1 MTESQ
6 EFRERVGRIEE
17 LVRKIDSVADPA
29 LRSEVK
35 ELVQALMD
43 LRGGAFER
51 VLEIAATAGEAGTRI
66 IDSLGRDELTGSV
79 LVLYDLHPETF
90 EARVQRGIE
99 KARQAMAKRGAELKL
114 LGTEGGAV
122 CVHVTSGGH
131 SCGST
136 TEDLKKAV
144 RDAIFATAPDAADVT
159 IEGLDPAP
167 NGFVPLARLQ
177 GVAVQP

>member
-43 LRGGAFER
+43 LHGGAFER
-51 VLEIAATAGEAGTRI
+51 VLEIAANAGEAGSRI

-79 LVLYDLHPETF
+79 LVLYDLHPEPF
-90 EARVQRGIE
+90 DSRVERGVE
-99 KARQAMAKRGAELKL
+99 KARQLMAKRGAEASL
-114 LGTEGGAV
+114 LGIEQGIV
-122 CVHVTSGGH
+122 RMHVKSGH

-136 TEDLKKAV
+136 TEDLKKSV
-144 RDAIFATAPDAADVT
+144 RDAVFTAAPDAADVV
-159 IEGLDPAP
+159 IEGLDQPA
-167 NGFVPLARLQ
+167 NGFVPLASLQ
-177 GVAVQP
+177 PITLQP

>member
-1 MTESQ
+1 MNESQ

-43 LRGGAFER
+43 LHGGAFER
-51 VLEIAATAGEAGTRI
+51 VLEIAANAGESGSRI

-79 LVLYDLHPETF
+79 LVLYDLHPEPF

-99 KARQAMAKRGAELKL
+99 KARQTMAKRGAEVKL
-114 LGTEGGAV
+114 LGIEEGV
-122 CVHVTSGGH
+122 VRVEVKSGH

-136 TEDLKKAV
+136 AEDLNKSV
-144 RDAIFATAPDAADVT
+144 RDAIFASAPDAADVLV
-159 IEGLDPAP
+159 EGLDQAA

-177 GVAVQP
+177 GAAI